1 MSPELSNQ
9 NSKVCPTCGTRLNE
23 NATRCLVCGRNFTQ
37 VTGTASSS
45 KAVQGPH
52 MPELTLSLPVVL
64 VLIVLILAVGAGAV
78 YGVMRSTGKVVE
90 PTITVTST
98 TTATLTLTPTATL
111 TPTPVPTNTP
121 LPPIEYTVRANDTC
135 ISIAYAFK
143 VSVLSIVVLNNLPA
157 ECNALSVGQKL
168 QIPQPTPTPS
178 PMPTS
183 TLNAADATE
192 AACDKLEYTVKANDT
207 IGGIAANYNVSTDAI
222 RIYNSLPNDIV
233 YEGQILLIPLCARL
247 PTAGPTPTAT
257 PPPPYPA
264 PNLLLPADGTAY
276 MSINDVI
283 TLQWASVGT
292 LRSNEA
298 YAVNIE
304 DLTDGTGR
312 KLVDYVTDT
321 KYIVPSSFR
330 PVGNTPHIIR
340 WVVYAVRQTGT
351 TKDGAPIWD
360 TGGATSTPRVFS
372 WWGGSAT
379 VTATPG
385 K

>member
-1 MSPELSNQ
+1 MSPESSTQ
-9 NSKVCPTCGTRLNE
+9 NTKVCPTCGTRLNE
-23 NATRCLVCGRNFTQ
+23 NATRCLVCGRNFSQT
-37 VTGTASSS
+37 TSTSSSS
-45 KAVQGPH
+45 KGVQGPR

-64 VLIVLILAVGAGAV
+64 VLIVLVMAIGAGAV

-90 PTITVTST
+90 PTITITPT

-111 TPTPVPTNTP
+111 TPTNIPTFTA

-143 VSVLSIVVLNNLPA
+143 VSVLSIVTLNNLPA

-168 QIPQPTPTPS
+168 QIPQPTITPS
-178 PMPTS
+178 PLPTS

-207 IGGIAANYNVSTDAI
+207 LGGIAANYNVSTDAI
-222 RIYNSLPNDIV
+222 RVYNSLPNDIV
-233 YEGQILLIPLCARL
+233 YEGEILVIPLCARL

-264 PNLLLPADGTAY
+264 PNLLLPADGTAF
-276 MSINDVI
+276 MSSNDVI

-330 PVGNTPHIIR
+330 PVGNVPHVIR
-340 WVVYAVRQTGT
+340 WVIYAVRQTGT
-351 TKDGAPIWD
+351 SKDGEPIWE
-360 TGGATSTPRVFS
+360 TGGATSMPRVFS
-372 WWGGSAT
+372 WWGGS
-379 VTATPG
+379 VTTTPTPG
-385 K
+385 P